1 MKHIKD
7 INEALKGQD
16 SIRKSYDI
24 KPKDVGYC
32 TVTLRN
38 SLQKMATSDW
48 RIEIATSGTAV
59 MSLEQLQYICETL
72 WPKIKKDAEANK
84 KHTVSQIIKND

>member
-7 INEALKGQD
+7 INEALKGQKE
-16 SIRKSYDI
+16 IRKTYNI

-32 TVTLRN
+32 TITLRN
-38 SLQKMATSDW
+38 SLNTKTTSDW
-48 RIEIATSGTAV
+48 RIDIATSGTAV
-59 MSLEQLQYICETL
+59 MSLEQLEYICETL

-84 KHTVSQIIKND
+84 EHTVSNLNNK